1 MNRPTSNSPTSLLA
15 TAFPRW
21 ERMALPFSRDQAML
35 GVAAI
40 NEFFLGLDIYLAH
53 NLDGTIVP
61 NEWIPILF
69 GPLAGV
75 ALLVAGAIAQRRR
88 QTATVMATVVL
99 LASIVVG
106 LLGAYFHFVRAI
118 LPTGPT
124 GARVTID
131 LLVWGPPL
139 LGPLTF
145 SLVGIL
151 GISAAWREEPPN
163 SGRLRLLHGVHLQL
177 PYPKTQA
184 YFFMV
189 SMGTLA
195 TLLSSVLDHA
205 RASFENP
212 WLWMP
217 VLIGVFGTVT
227 AAAMGAIRKHRRG
240 DVWTHIVAMLLL
252 LMVGVV
258 GLILHVGENLT
269 SEGAIVIERFLRGAP
284 FLAPLLFANMGLL
297 GLVTLLDS
305 RERPRE
311 SR

>member
-1 MNRPTSNSPTSLLA
+1 
-15 TAFPRW
+15 
-21 ERMALPFSRDQAML
+21 ML
-35 GVAAI
+35 VVAAV
-40 NEFFLGLDIYLAH
+40 NELFLGLDIYLAH
-53 NLDGTIVP
+53 YLDGTIVP
-61 NEWIPILF
+61 NEWIPIAF
-69 GPLAGV
+69 GPLAGG
-75 ALLVAGAIAQRRR
+75 ALLVAGVIAQRRR
-88 QTATVMATVVL
+88 QTATVMATAVL

-106 LLGAYFHFVRAI
+106 LLGAYFHFVRAT
-118 LPTGPT
+118 LPTGPA

-163 SGRLRLLHGVHLQL
+163 SGRLRLLGKVHLQL
-177 PYPKTQA
+177 PYAKTQA

-212 WLWMP
+212 WLWAP
-217 VLIGVFGTVT
+217 IVVGLFGTVVP
-227 AAAMGAIRKHRRG
+227 AAMGAIRRPSRA
-240 DVWTHIVAMLLL
+240 DVWTHIVAMGLLL
-252 LMVGVV
+252 AVGVV

-269 SEGAIVIERFLRGAP
+269 AGGAIVVERFLRGAP

-297 GLVTLLDS
+297 GLVTLLDP
-305 RERPRE
+305 RERQQRN
-311 SR
+311 